1 MNNHSIHHASRHR
14 QTRTSPASSADV
26 GSGRTANADVS
37 EVEPRFDRSE
47 RQDAVDLNGVVA
59 AAGGTS
65 GLHRSHRMSAP
76 ADLPDSYPCRL
87 DPDAIA
93 ADLDPFVDKAVAQVA
108 AAVPS
113 PDAILGRYIAVAA
126 LIRSVS
132 FHEGKLLEDAMIAI
146 GAANPDLVVLGN
158 GVRLPVTAA
167 ALEAVAHNRSGALV
181 GLTFDADAKAK
192 STYTPDLV
200 TVSRR
205 YRSALVIDVKRS
217 LASYIDTHR
226 LSELRTRMLAA
237 SLILPDWLYKE
248 RKRLAVDSVGIAIV
262 DGSSGT
268 SDHGSGLWSLS
279 EIDDLLEIEGAAAAI
294 IAMRARFADRVQALI
309 EDEILRLAPSPSAAS
324 SSECTACA
332 AARAADDFAE
342 AQTDDAGD
350 RAPRS
355 GNHFQSA
362 SHAAFDGAGRRIRF
376 GFARGRL
383 HA

>member
-1 MNNHSIHHASRHR
+1 MRSS
-14 QTRTSPASSADV
+14 TASSADV
-26 GSGRTANADVS
+26 GSGRTATVASDPA
-37 EVEPRFDRSE
+37 EVKPRFAPAEHR
-47 RQDAVDLNGVVA
+47 DAVDLNGA
-59 AAGGTS
+59 AASTRAAS
-65 GLHRSHRMSAP
+65 GSHRSNGASAP
-76 ADLPDSYPCRL
+76 AVLPRSYPCRL
-87 DPDAIA
+87 DPGAIA
-93 ADLDPFVDKAVAQVA
+93 AELEPFVEKAVAQVA

-146 GAANPDLVVLGN
+146 GVANPDLVVLGS

-181 GLTFDADAKAK
+181 GLSFDADAKAK

-200 TVSRR
+200 TVNRR

-217 LASYIDTHR
+217 LASYLDTHR

-309 EDEILRLAPSPSAAS
+309 KDEILRLAPPPSAS
-324 SSECTACA
+324 SSGECAACA
-332 AARAADDFAE
+332 KAASAQDFGDPDPDHV
-342 AQTDDAGD
+342 TDDASG
-350 RAPRS
+350 P
-355 GNHFQSA
+355 GNHFQTA
-362 SHAAFDGAGRRIRF
+362 SDAVFDGAGRPIRF